1 MDSFNLDSNLL
12 KVDASN
18 DDSNLK
24 KKGITTEGNNDSEG
38 AKKPKINDGDD
49 DKSVRAY
56 NDNMTMK
63 PQASERL
70 ETLNTDTSVGNP
82 GNLVSRQDVAVSKF
96 SSSENLDMAIKN
108 QTSDISKI
116 TSMKEID
123 QEKDLS
129 EETKSTE
136 SKSEQVINKVSSQSV
151 GQSDLEHDTISEQ
164 HAEVSLSGTRVS
176 NAASD
181 KKEVNDKA
189 AFVDSDVVD
198 VQLEHSSPPLTTE
211 SDGIVREAVNVG
223 SSAEENFNDPQ
234 PEKSDSSYE
243 SITKIDASKRNSSNN
258 IISENKRTA
267 LECHLATASRS
278 NCYCPFYNHVFAS
291 LFLSSAELLKL
302 LFGKVARTYWLF
314 FLQVFTVFHTFN
326 AVTP

>member
-1 MDSFNLDSNLL
+1 LDSFNLDSNLL

-18 DDSNLK
+18 DDSNLR
-24 KKGITTEGNNDSEG
+24 KKGITTEGNDSEG

-49 DKSVRAY
+49 DESVRAY
-56 NDNMTMK
+56 NDNMTTK

-82 GNLVSRQDVAVSKF
+82 GNLVSRQDVSVSKF
-96 SSSENLDMAIKN
+96 SSSENLDMATEN

-116 TSMKEID
+116 TSMKEMV
-123 QEKDLS
+123 QKKNLS

-164 HAEVSLSGTRVS
+164 HAKVPLSGTRIINV
-176 NAASD
+176 ASD

-189 AFVDSDVVD
+189 AFEDSDVVD
-198 VQLEHSSPPLTTE
+198 IQLEHSSPPLTTE
-211 SDGIVREAVNVG
+211 SGGIVKEAVNVG

-234 PEKSDSSYE
+234 PEKSDSSHE
-243 SITKIDASKRNSSNN
+243 SITKIDASTRNSSDNR
-258 IISENKRTA
+258 IRENKRTA
-267 LECHLATASRS
+267 LECHLTTASRS

-302 LFGKVARTYWLF
+302 LFCKVART
-314 FLQVFTVFHTFN
+314 
-326 AVTP
+326 